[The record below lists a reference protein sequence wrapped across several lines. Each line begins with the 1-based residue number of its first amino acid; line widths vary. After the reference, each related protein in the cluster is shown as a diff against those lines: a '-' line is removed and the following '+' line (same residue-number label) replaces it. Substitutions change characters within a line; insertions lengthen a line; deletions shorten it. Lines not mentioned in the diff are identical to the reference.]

1 MYDFQWRIQ
10 KGWGECEISY
20 KVKIKLN
27 HMPSGKE
34 NLQLASPNN
43 GFFRLM
49 GFFLHKTD
57 FNGFNHVI

>member
-1 MYDFQWRIQ
+1 MNLKVTSCVRFSVADS

-34 NLQLASPNN
+34 NLQLASLNN
-43 GFFRLM
+43 DFF
-49 GFFLHKTD
+49 
-57 FNGFNHVI
+57 